1 MSISGSSMSIS
12 FLDME
17 AKSSLNPTADWYP
30 VGCGVYL
37 NLLSNEADN
46 IPYPKTYLAATAYI
60 A

>member
-1 MSISGSSMSIS
+1 MSIS